1 MSSRD
6 VTITGFVVVGT
17 AVLTLLVAGWSGR
30 LTRVGKVIDGAMA
43 RRATRVVV
51 VFVWA
56 WLGWHFLVRTG

>member
-6 VTITGFVVVGT
+6 ATITGFVVVAL
-17 AVLTLLVAGWSGR
+17 AVLVLLAASWSGQ
-30 LTRVGKVIDGAMA
+30 LARVGEVIDGLLA
-43 RRATRVVV
+43 RRATRVLV